1 MHFYYVLSIV
11 LGSFT
16 YIFSLKYNG
25 ILYIVTVKKKMKQSL
40 SGHHRNTEIAFI
52 HLFHGLYKNERKKGT
67 D

>member
-1 MHFYYVLSIV
+1 
-11 LGSFT
+11 
-16 YIFSLKYNG
+16 
-25 ILYIVTVKKKMKQSL
+25 MKQSL